1 MSAENKIQRI
11 SYLIFRSIHSSLSD
25 EERQELD
32 AWRRESPENEE
43 LYGRLTG
50 QNFSTEDY
58 ERYRQVRETDDWMM
72 LRKKLYASRKSI
84 FSLKWYLRYAA
95 VLCIGIVASYWLWF
109 SGETKEFPEIT
120 VVQQYET
127 PSENLRAVLE
137 LANGETIEL
146 NKDQAVDEKRLKELG
161 IVQGKSS
168 IAYMDKDSSC
178 VENHVL
184 RVPRGGEYILVLS
197 DNTKVW
203 INSESELHYP
213 SSFSGVERRVY
224 IEGEAY
230 FQVAKNASRPFV
242 VETAGMDVR
251 VTGTE
256 FNVMAYKDKDRIET
270 TLVEG
275 CVIVDA
281 GGKVVKM
288 SPNMQ
293 AVFSKEDQLLTTR
306 VVRAN
311 LFSSWK
317 DGIFEFD
324 NLPLREIVDQLGRWY
339 NVDFVFEDESL
350 REIYFT
356 GAAEKMKPITFI
368 LDLIKDTRVMNYQ
381 IDGKIITIKKK

>member
-1 MSAENKIQRI
+1 
-11 SYLIFRSIHSSLSD
+11 
-25 EERQELD
+25 
-32 AWRRESPENEE
+32 
-43 LYGRLTG
+43 
-50 QNFSTEDY
+50 
-58 ERYRQVRETDDWMM
+58 
-72 LRKKLYASRKSI
+72 
-84 FSLKWYLRYAA
+84 
-95 VLCIGIVASYWLWF
+95 
-109 SGETKEFPEIT
+109 
-120 VVQQYET
+120 
-127 PSENLRAVLE
+127 
-137 LANGETIEL
+137 
-146 NKDQAVDEKRLKELG
+146 
-161 IVQGKSS
+161 
-168 IAYMDKDSSC
+168 
-178 VENHVL
+178 
-184 RVPRGGEYILVLS
+184 
-197 DNTKVW
+197 
-203 INSESELHYP
+203 
-213 SSFSGVERRVY
+213 
-224 IEGEAY
+224 
-230 FQVAKNASRPFV
+230 
-242 VETAGMDVR
+242 MDVR